1 MAAPYIGRISLLV
14 IGIFLTLPPTAS
26 RPTLGAD
33 AQSCTFILGFKTF
46 HDLLPAIVGTCED
59 DEQHSPANGDGLQR
73 TTNGLLVWRK
83 ADNVTAFTDG
93 YRTWLEGP
101 RGLEQRL
108 NRQRFLWESNP
119 EDVPVVADA
128 LAGTAQTVDPA
139 FAPLARDLP
148 SHTRVPVWL
157 PTHAPRPPEFGLR
170 CPPNYALLTRQPR
183 PPTPTNGYLIAMYC
197 SSKPVPP
204 DDPSLYAPGGSP
216 TESANLGYLSGSPVM
231 PQLQLVD
238 CQHRAAL
245 SVMQL
250 PSGLTI
256 RRVTDPNGGES
267 ATWASGAW
275 QYTVI
280 GGIATARSSS
290 ASRQQMGALL
300 LQHATQLAA
309 LVQAGPPVAGAVHGW
324 VSLSYGTH
332 DYLTVTWQTARGFFY
347 QAQWKDNPAAG
358 IGMARALVPLAMP

>member
-1 MAAPYIGRISLLV
+1 LVAPYIGRISLLV
-14 IGIFLTLPPTAS
+14 IGILLALLPPAS
-26 RPTLGAD
+26 RPVSSAL
-33 AQSCTFILGFKTF
+33 AQSCTFVLGFKTF

-59 DEQHSPANGDGLQR
+59 DEQHSPTNGDGLQR

-101 RGLEQRL
+101 QGLEKRL
-108 NRQRFLWESNP
+108 NGQRFPWESNP
-119 EDVPVVADA
+119 AELPVVADA
-128 LAGTAQTVDPA
+128 LVGTAQTVDPA

-157 PTHAPRPPEFGLR
+157 PTHAPRSPEFGLR

-183 PPTPTNGYLIAMYC
+183 LPTPANGYLIAMYC

-204 DDPSLYAPGGSP
+204 DDPSLYVPGSSP
-216 TESANLGYLSGSPVM
+216 AESANLGYLSGSPVM
-231 PQLQLVD
+231 PQLQFVD
-238 CQHRAAL
+238 RQHRAAL
-245 SVMQL
+245 SVVQL

-275 QYTVI
+275 QYAVI
-280 GGIATARSSS
+280 GGIAPARSSS
-290 ASRQQMGALL
+290 ASQRQVDALL

-309 LVQAGPPVAGAVHGW
+309 LVQASPPVVGAVHGW

-332 DYLTVTWQTARGFFY
+332 DYLTVTWQTAPGFFY

-358 IGMARALVPLAMP
+358 IAMARTLVPLAIP